1 VISLSASTGEGFEAW
16 LDWLLARRKA
26 ARIARAERLAG
37 LRDAAADP
45 VADLEPAPRRQ
56 GERPM
61 LIVVD
66 PTRVARRLRARG
78 GPGVGFRPFV
88 YRYARSLGLVGW
100 VRNDGG
106 GVEIEVQG
114 SEPLV
119 EAFTRGLVAEAP
131 PLARID
137 TVEPEVIPPED
148 GRRDFAILPSA
159 GGTVATAI
167 GPDVGV
173 CPACLAELFDPAD
186 RRWRYPFINC
196 THCGPRYTI
205 TRSLPYDRARTS
217 MAGFEQCPACATE
230 YAHPG
235 DRRFHAEPNACPVC
249 GPRLSLFEPHGVPAL
264 ARDAIAETLRRIR
277 LGEIVAIKSLGGFHL
292 ACDAAKAVARLR
304 ASKQRPDRPLAL
316 MLANLASVAPLARL
330 GGAAAATLESRA
342 PHRAAR
348 QAGRLRRPPARHR
361 ARARRSGHHAALH
374 AAALPALPRGRRP
387 PAGTAWLAEAQ
398 PLALVMTSANP
409 TASPSCRATTKPSS
423 VSPRSPTCS

>member
-1 VISLSASTGEGFEAW
+1 
-16 LDWLLARRKA
+16 
-26 ARIARAERLAG
+26 
-37 LRDAAADP
+37 
-45 VADLEPAPRRQ
+45 
-56 GERPM
+56 M

-66 PTRVARRLRARG
+66 PTRVARRLRVRG
-78 GPGVGFRPFV
+78 VVQGVGFRPFV

-167 GPDVGV
+167 GPDVGL

-292 ACDAAKAVARLR
+292 ACDAANAAAVARLR

-330 GGAAAATLESRA
+330 GGAAAATLE
-342 PHRAAR
+342 
-348 QAGRLRRPPARHR
+348 
-361 ARARRSGHHAALH
+361 
-374 AAALPALPRGRRP
+374 
-387 PAGTAWLAEAQ
+387 
-398 PLALVMTSANP
+398 
-409 TASPSCRATTKPSS
+409 
-423 VSPRSPTCS
+423 